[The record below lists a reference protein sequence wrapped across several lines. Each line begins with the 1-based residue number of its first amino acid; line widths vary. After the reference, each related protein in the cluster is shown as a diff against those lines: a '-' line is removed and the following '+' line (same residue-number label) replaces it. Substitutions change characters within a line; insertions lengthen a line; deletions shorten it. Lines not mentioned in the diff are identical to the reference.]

1 MHCCTEERTTRL
13 KREEELATQEP
24 VSRSI
29 LGPTATTNLQGNEY
43 TENVHAVVLKIQF
56 IGF

>member
-1 MHCCTEERTTRL
+1 V

-24 VSRSI
+24 VSRSM
-29 LGPTATTNLQGNEY
+29 LRSTATTKLQGNEY
-43 TENVHAVVLKIQF
+43 TENVHAVVLIIQF